1 MTVLGNRGV
10 TVETPAMVTGFD
22 VCRRAKAMLVTTS
35 AAPPSLVA
43 QISSSRSG
51 SATTGEA
58 STSSSVTSLR

>member
-1 MTVLGNRGV
+1 ML
-10 TVETPAMVTGFD
+10 ETTI
-22 VCRRAKAMLVTTS
+22 

-58 STSSSVTSLR
+58 STSSTPNSFG